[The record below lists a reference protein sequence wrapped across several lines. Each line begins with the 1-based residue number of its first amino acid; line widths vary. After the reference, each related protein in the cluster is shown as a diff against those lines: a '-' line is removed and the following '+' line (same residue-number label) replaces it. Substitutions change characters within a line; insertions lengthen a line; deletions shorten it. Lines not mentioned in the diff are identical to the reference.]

1 MPKEKDNSST
11 STLSGSHPPILLKQI
26 VVWKPVNVASKI
38 GVAPVG
44 TTSSNGPFSIA
55 VIVYRSA
62 VAEKP
67 PNMDLAKVLFL
78 VRETFGKIATCQ
90 VPRAVSEQ
98 ISQFHSSRR
107 NFSILKQIYPLIPCE
122 KGPFL
127 KKGPKLIPQITLNE
141 CQPHGGTY
149 VAICKNHFGY
159 LPIDFDPLPGPPNNH
174 FLVDVWWF
182 PTISHVRIWFI
193 IQLKQPLKYHQISRW
208 WFQIFF
214 IFTPT
219 WGRFPF
225 WLYNIFQ
232 MGWNHQLDMVG
243 LGVPIGWISVENFQP
258 ARPPPPQQQPP
269 PQPQLSQMQPLQP
282 PQMQPPQPPPQPL
295 NPNQMPQQARW
306 DLVRFCSNQ
315 FKAGGG
321 FFGWLFFGGKL
332 TALSPWKWMVGIR
345 SFPNQ
350 KVVVSMISTQN

>member
-38 GVAPVG
+38 GVPPVG

-67 PNMDLAKVLFL
+67 PNMDLAKVIFL

-149 VAICKNHFGY
+149 YSYLQKSFCLSSNRFWYIAWTPKQLFLGGCLVISNHLPCK
-159 LPIDFDPLPGPPNNH
+159 
-174 FLVDVWWF
+174 
-182 PTISHVRIWFI
+182 
-193 IQLKQPLKYHQISRW
+193 
-208 WFQIFF
+208 
-214 IFTPT
+214 
-219 WGRFPF
+219 
-225 WLYNIFQ
+225 
-232 MGWNHQLDMVG
+232 
-243 LGVPIGWISVENFQP
+243 
-258 ARPPPPQQQPP
+258 
-269 PQPQLSQMQPLQP
+269 
-282 PQMQPPQPPPQPL
+282 
-295 NPNQMPQQARW
+295 
-306 DLVRFCSNQ
+306 DLVHHSIETTKKKQKICIYIYLYGWPWGTYRLDIGGKFPACQAASTSTTTSTTATAVTAVADAASSATTTTSTSALESKSDAAAGEVRGKILFQSN
-315 FKAGGG
+315 FGGG
-321 FFGWLFFGGKL
+321 CFMMFL
-332 TALSPWKWMVGIR
+332 
-345 SFPNQ
+345 
-350 KVVVSMISTQN
+350 